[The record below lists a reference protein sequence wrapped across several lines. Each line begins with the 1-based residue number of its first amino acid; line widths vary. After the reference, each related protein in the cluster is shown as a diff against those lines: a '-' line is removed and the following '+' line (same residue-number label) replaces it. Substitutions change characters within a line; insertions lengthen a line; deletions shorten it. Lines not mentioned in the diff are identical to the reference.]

1 MKILSLNQVKPLTF
15 ISLSTPFFSL
25 LSLSLADSPLP
36 ACAAEHAPL
45 PPARRAAARPCSLPG
60 CRPAAASLRHHHP
73 PSSAHAHGWSS
84 LRLPAM
90 ARRHHRLC
98 APRRHYCSPPGHAN
112 TRPSPTVDPA
122 QHSSARLPAV
132 PRSSA
137 GAPRRR
143 HRDKRARTAPCLH
156 PALLPCR
163 ASPSLIALPRS
174 RSSIPAPLPSLS

>member
-1 MKILSLNQVKPLTF
+1 MKIWSLNRVKQLTF
-15 ISLSTPFFSL
+15 SPL
-25 LSLSLADSPLP
+25 LSLSSLSSSLSFPLS
-36 ACAAEHAPL
+36 
-45 PPARRAAARPCSLPG
+45 ARGRARAAARPCSLPG

-73 PSSAHAHGWSS
+73 PSSAHAHGRSS
-84 LRLPAM
+84 LRPPAM

-156 PALLPCR
+156 PAPLPCR